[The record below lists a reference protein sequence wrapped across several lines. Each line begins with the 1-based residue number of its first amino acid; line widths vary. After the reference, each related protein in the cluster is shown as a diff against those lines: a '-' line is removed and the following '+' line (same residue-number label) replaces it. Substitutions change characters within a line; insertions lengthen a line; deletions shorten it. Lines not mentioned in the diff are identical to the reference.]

1 MSRKKK
7 KEEIQMQN
15 ELEYLVFSLVLKSNA
30 LSTYP
35 KTLNRIMMVW
45 CAGRSRYCVVRLRKE
60 SEI

>member
-1 MSRKKK
+1 
-7 KEEIQMQN
+7 MQN

-45 CAGRSRYCVVRLRKE
+45 CAGRSRYCVVRIRKE